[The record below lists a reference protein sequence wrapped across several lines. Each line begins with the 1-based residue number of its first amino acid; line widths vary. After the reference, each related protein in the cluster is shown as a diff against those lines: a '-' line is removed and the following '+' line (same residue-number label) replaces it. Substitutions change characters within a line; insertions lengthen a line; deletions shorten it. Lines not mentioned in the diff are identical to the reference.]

1 MMKSIMKA
9 ISMLL
14 EHFYKNRSNYCL
26 IIGVFFVLKYI
37 YTIYGLET
45 LFLLI
50 GILLILTSFIIEANK
65 LSNRR

>member
-1 MMKSIMKA
+1 MKSIVKTF
-9 ISMLL
+9 SMLFA
-14 EHFYKNRSNYCL
+14 HIYKNRSNYCL
-26 IIGVFFVLKYI
+26 SVGVFFVLRYI

-50 GILLILTSFIIEANK
+50 GLLLILTSFIIEANK